1 MGWEIAITLGAIAL
15 LALLHLAYSTAEEG
29 AGFRGARIEE
39 RARGVTGGR
48 DPWAVALVAA
58 SGVAALVAIGVVAGP
73 AIFDESEESAP
84 PTTRPTVT
92 TTTTSVS
99 STTAP
104 TTTRSATT
112 TTTTTPVTPPPGTVL
127 IAETAVSPSGQVLQS
142 YSRLGSAPVVRS
154 VDTGVYRVLLPGLR
168 SEARKTVTV
177 RVHAASK
184 TQATVSTKLTS
195 PAFVVT
201 TRDAA
206 SGEPA
211 ARSFLL
217 EVYGPPAAAQ
227 PAPQPKPQLPK
238 TT

>member
-15 LALLHLAYSTAEEG
+15 LALLHLAYSAAEEG
-29 AGFRGARIEE
+29 AGSGGARIGE
-39 RARGVTGGR
+39 RARGLTGGR

-58 SGVAALVAIGVVAGP
+58 SGVAALFAIGVVAGP
-73 AIFDESEESAP
+73 AIFGESEESAP
-84 PTTRPTVT
+84 PTTRPTAT
-92 TTTTSVS
+92 TGTT

-104 TTTRSATT
+104 PTTRSATT

-127 IAETAVSPSGQVLQS
+127 IAETAVSLSGQVLQS
-142 YSRLGSAPVVRS
+142 YSRVGSAPVVRS

-168 SEARKTVTV
+168 PEARKTLTV

-184 TQATVSTKLTS
+184 TAATVSMKLTS

-206 SGEPA
+206 TGEPA

-217 EVYGPPAAAQ
+217 EVYGPPAAAH

>member
-15 LALLHLAYSTAEEG
+15 LALLHLTYSTAEEG
-29 AGFRGARIEE
+29 AGFGGARVGE
-39 RARGVTGGR
+39 RARGLTGGR

-58 SGVAALVAIGVVAGP
+58 SGVAALFAIGVVAGP

-84 PTTRPTVT
+84 PTTRPTAT
-92 TTTTSVS
+92 TQTTSIS

-104 TTTRSATT
+104 TTTRPAT

-154 VDTGVYRVLLPGLR
+154 VDTGVYRVLLPGL
-168 SEARKTVTV
+168 SPEARKTVTV
-177 RVHAASK
+177 RVHAASE
-184 TQATVSTKLTS
+184 TEATVSTKLTS

-206 SGEPA
+206 TGEPA
-211 ARSFLL
+211 ARSFVL

-227 PAPQPKPQLPK
+227 PAPQHKPQLPK